1 MVIPYSYHHL
11 KAKSQ
16 TSMKR
21 LVMVGAVD
29 SASSANGQQVPNVS
43 SVSDPQQEPHALS
56 TSDVAHDLGSTAN
69 DRPSLLCYNWSE
81 SAEKVITCIP

>member
-29 SASSANGQQVPNVS
+29 SASSANGQQVPIVS
-43 SVSDPQQEPHALS
+43 SVSDPQQESHALS
-56 TSDVAHDLGSTAN
+56 TSDVAHDLGSTVN